1 MPSIK
6 SSADAGGGAQ
16 RAESGSLLLDR
27 VKGLREDED
36 EDCED
41 RRYASDDMDMQLDDE
56 FAENGLQ

>member
-1 MPSIK
+1 
-6 SSADAGGGAQ
+6 
-16 RAESGSLLLDR
+16 